1 MNLEPWSLLESQ
13 DVFRNRWLH
22 VTLDRFR
29 LPDDREYEYTTIR
42 REAAGVGVVLMDA
55 AGRVLLEREFR
66 PPVGEILYQIPGGLT
81 NGDEDPADC
90 IRREL
95 EEETGYVA
103 GELRFLGAFYNNPA
117 SSNSQCLI
125 YLSRDYQPGGLVRRD
140 AAEFMTFDWHDL
152 AWVKERVLDGTIR
165 DRVVVCALAYL
176 WLAGEIGREGD
187 G

>member
-125 YLSRDYQPGGLVRRD
+125 YLCRDYRPGGLVRRD